1 MGLLLRWSQRNAR
14 MNRARETGGPQMSA
28 KISTLLLAVLL
39 AAPWAIGQSTFG
51 GIVGVV
57 KDPSQEA
64 VGNAHVTLTS
74 LNDRTQRA
82 ANTDANGEFEEVLRF
97 VSLTNQRRDET

>member
-1 MGLLLRWSQRNAR
+1 MRVLLRCSQRNSR
-14 MNRARETGGPQMSA
+14 TNRARETGGPQMSA

-74 LNDRTQRA
+74 LDERTQRTTSTA
-82 ANTDANGEFEEVLRF
+82 TNGEFEFINLKAGR
-97 VSLTNQRRDET
+97 